1 MVERQ
6 NINIPLIATVGL
18 ISSVLLFVTAIGLQ
32 AWFHN
37 EVDDER
43 SIKHEGQINW
53 NLAQQNMAQDER
65 LNAYRI
71 VDAGKQ
77 TVTIPIDEAIKLT
90 ARRLAKPD
98 AK

>member
-6 NINIPLIATVGL
+6 NINIPLIATVGF
-18 ISSVLLFVTAIGLQ
+18 ISAILLFVIAIGLQ

-43 SIKHEGQINW
+43 AIKHQGQTNW
-53 NLAQQNMAQDER
+53 KLAEQNMTQDER

-71 VDAGKQ
+71 VDADKQ
-77 TVTIPIDEAIKLT
+77 TVTIPIDEAISLT
-90 ARRLAKPD
+90 ARRLARPE